1 MSKTAF
7 QEWQYV
13 LGQNGVSISALE
25 TGMKTF
31 QGTMD
36 GTSKNGVAAMEKLGI
51 SFQNMNQEE
60 AFNAA
65 IAGLQGVDDE
75 TQRATLAAD
84 LFGAKAAQEMI
95 PLLNQTAKST
105 DELKNR
111 AHDLGI
117 VMGDD
122 AVNAGVV
129 FGDTLSDVQQSLG
142 AVQTKI
148 GNAVIPILT
157 SLLTKFLEYMPV
169 INRLI
174 DTAITPLVTAF
185 ASVAA
190 VVVEVLVK
198 ALEYLMPVI
207 ENIVNAFSELMNF
220 INNVFAGNW
229 SAAWQNIVNAFG
241 NIFQGLKNLL
251 KEPINWIIGKLN
263 TFLGSLNNIK
273 IPDWVPGVGGKGFN
287 IPSIPLLA
295 SGGNVVDSGAAVVGE
310 AGAELIELPKGA
322 RVTPLDNKHSTS
334 GNITQNNYFTQREL
348 SPYETQLQVK
358 RLSRSLAG
366 AF

>member
-36 GTSKNGVAAMEKLGI
+36 GTSANGVAAMEKLGI

-295 SGGNVVDSGAAVVGE
+295 SGGNVVDSGAAIVGE

-322 RVTPLDNKHSTS
+322 RVTPLDNKHGTS